1 MSSVRGAQ
9 TVGMQT
15 SGPDDTTVMIVDDDP
30 GFGSVASELLTARG
44 YTVVGQVMTAEAAVR
59 ECTRLGPDAVLLDVQ
74 LPDGNGFRLAESLQG
89 ARDQLAILLTS
100 TDPQAI
106 APALLK
112 RSAARGFI
120 AKAELARTDLD
131 RFLRR

>member
-1 MSSVRGAQ
+1 
-9 TVGMQT
+9 
-15 SGPDDTTVMIVDDDP
+15 
-30 GFGSVASELLTARG
+30 VASELLTERG
-44 YTVVGQVMTAEAAVR
+44 YTVVGQAMTAEAAVR

-112 RSAARGFI
+112 RSAARGFV